1 MKNIIIIGACRSGK
15 TEEIIKI
22 AMKKMILVGGCPV
35 GFHFAMH
42 SISSVVKQQ
51 IEVAIIENKK
61 QLEETKNRSFEPEPM
76 ILKNYHQEYIEPKI
90 YNDIPRNKFFDKP
103 KNNFRKR

>member
-1 MKNIIIIGACRSGK
+1 
-15 TEEIIKI
+15 
-22 AMKKMILVGGCPV
+22 MKKIILVGCDSMVLG
-35 GFHFAMH
+35 FAMH

-61 QLEETKNRSFEPEPM
+61 QLEEIRNRAFEPEPIM
-76 ILKNYHQEYIEPKI
+76 ISNDRLEWTEPKI

-103 KNNFRKR
+103 RNNFKKR

>member
-1 MKNIIIIGACRSGK
+1 
-15 TEEIIKI
+15 
-22 AMKKMILVGGCPV
+22 MKKIILVGCDSVALG
-35 GFHFAMH
+35 FAMH

-61 QLEETKNRSFEPEPM
+61 QLEEIRNRAFEPEPM
-76 ILKNYHQEYIEPKI
+76 VLNNYREEWIEPKI

-103 KNNFRKR
+103 RNNFKKR